1 MKQGCVVQVGRG
13 FKPVAPRRHSL
24 RRGNGAR
31 ISAVAGHARNLTAR
45 SGLVSLVVFLV
56 CGGVGCGY
64 STARPFP
71 ADIHTIHVEMFHS
84 REFRRE
90 LEFRLTEAVVKRI
103 EMDTPYR
110 IAPLDRADAVL
121 TGEILEV
128 QNRTLGN
135 DFDTDLP
142 REIGSTIIVRVRLKD
157 LRSGRI
163 IMDRPRELHQVSY
176 IPPVGETFTQGMTRG
191 LEGLAE
197 QIVEAMETEW

>member
-1 MKQGCVVQVGRG
+1 MKFRARRLVLVLLTVVAAAS
-13 FKPVAPRRHSL
+13 P
-24 RRGNGAR
+24 
-31 ISAVAGHARNLTAR
+31 
-45 SGLVSLVVFLV
+45 
-56 CGGVGCGY
+56 GCGY
-64 STARPFP
+64 STKRPFST
-71 ADIHTIHVEMFHS
+71 DIQSIHVEMFQS
-84 REFRRE
+84 KEFRRE
-90 LEFRLTEAVVKRI
+90 LEFRLTEAIVKRI

-121 TGEILEV
+121 TGEILKV
-128 QNRTLGN
+128 RNRTLGN

-163 IMDRPRELHQVSY
+163 IMDRSRELHQVSY

-191 LEGLAE
+191 LDGLAE